1 MSKKEYIKESEAQ
14 KTDAKQEK
22 ELEVVIELDQDE
34 KSRVVNLTFCG
45 LTLQEAIKKIKKVE
59 KYDRVVDVSH
69 LR

>member
-22 ELEVVIELDQDE
+22 ELEVVVELDQDE
-34 KSRVVNLTFCG
+34 KSRVVNFTFCG
-45 LTLQEAIKKIKKVE
+45 LTLQEAIKKVKKVE
-59 KYDRVVDVSH
+59 RYDRIIDVSH